1 MAKSDAVTV
10 EWGTSPGES
19 LAVRSVEEL
28 DALLDQ
34 LDSLGHATEPF
45 LTTIMDAH
53 GRTLTIGLGGPES
66 IAQFCDD
73 ADDGLSYASV
83 PDPAR
88 TGPKLVFALEGM
100 PNEMLAELGTPND
113 ASRAAARHFF
123 AHGERCPSLRWE
135 SS

>member
-10 EWGTSPGES
+10 EWGTSPEES
-19 LAVRSVEEL
+19 IAVHSVEEL

-34 LDSLGHATEPF
+34 LDSVGRATEPF
-45 LTTIMDAH
+45 LTTIMDAA
-53 GRTLTIGLGGPES
+53 GRTLTIGLGGLES
-66 IAQFCDD
+66 VAQFCDD

-88 TGPKLVFALEGM
+88 T
-100 PNEMLAELGTPND
+100 
-113 ASRAAARHFF
+113 AARHFF
-123 AHGERCPSLRWE
+123 AHGQRCPTLRWE

>member
-10 EWGTSPGES
+10 EWGTSPEENI
-19 LAVRSVEEL
+19 AVHSAEEL

-34 LDSLGHATEPF
+34 LDSLGRATEPF
-45 LTTIMDAH
+45 LTTIMDAA
-53 GRTLTIGLGGPES
+53 GRTLTIGLGGLES
-66 IAQFCDD
+66 VAQFCDD

-88 TGPKLVFALEGM
+88 TGPKLVFSLEGM

-113 ASRAAARHFF
+113 SARTAARHFF
-123 AHGERCPSLRWE
+123 AHGQRCPTLRWE

>member
-10 EWGTSPGES
+10 EWGTAPEES
-19 LAVRSVEEL
+19 IAVHSVEEL

-34 LDSLGHATEPF
+34 LDSLGRATDPF
-45 LTTIMDAH
+45 LTTIMDAA
-53 GRTLTIGLGGPES
+53 GRTLTIGLGGLES
-66 IAQFCDD
+66 VAQFCDD

-88 TGPKLVFALEGM
+88 TGAKLVFALEGM

-113 ASRAAARHFF
+113 AARTAARHFF
-123 AHGERCPSLRWE
+123 AHGERCPTLRWE

>member
-1 MAKSDAVTV
+1 MAKSDEVTV
-10 EWGTSPGES
+10 EWGTSPEES
-19 LAVRSVEEL
+19 IAVHSVEEL

-34 LDSLGHATEPF
+34 LDSLGRATEPF
-45 LTTIMDAH
+45 LTTIMDAA
-53 GRTLTIGLGGPES
+53 GRTLTIGLGGNES
-66 IAQFCDD
+66 VAQFCDD

-88 TGPKLVFALEGM
+88 TGPKLVFSLEGM

-113 ASRAAARHFF
+113 SARNAARHFF
-123 AHGERCPSLRWE
+123 AHGQRCPSLRWE

>member
-1 MAKSDAVTV
+1 MAKRDAVTV
-10 EWGTSPGES
+10 EWGTSPEES
-19 LAVRSVEEL
+19 IAVHSVEEL

-34 LDSLGHATEPF
+34 LDSLGRATEPF
-45 LTTIMDAH
+45 LTTIMDAA
-53 GRTLTIGLGGPES
+53 GRTLTIGLGGLES
-66 IAQFCDD
+66 VAQFCDD

-88 TGPKLVFALEGM
+88 TGPKLVFSLESM

-113 ASRAAARHFF
+113 SARTAARHFF
-123 AHGERCPSLRWE
+123 AHGQRCPTLRWE

>member
-10 EWGTSPGES
+10 EWGTSREES
-19 LAVRSVEEL
+19 IAVRSVEEL

-34 LDSLGHATEPF
+34 LDSLGRATEPF
-45 LTTIMDAH
+45 LTTIMDAA
-53 GRTLTIGLGGPES
+53 GRTLTIGLGGLES
-66 IAQFCDD
+66 VAQFCDD

-83 PDPAR
+83 PDPKR

-100 PNEMLAELGTPND
+100 PNEMLPELGTPND
-113 ASRAAARHFF
+113 EARAAARHFF